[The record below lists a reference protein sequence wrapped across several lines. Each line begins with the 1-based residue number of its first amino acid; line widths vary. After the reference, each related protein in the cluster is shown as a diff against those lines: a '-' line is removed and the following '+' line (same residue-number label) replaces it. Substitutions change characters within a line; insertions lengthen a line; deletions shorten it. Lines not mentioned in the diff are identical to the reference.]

1 MPVSVP
7 RCRRSVAAVLRRRGV
22 TGDLLDT
29 AALLVT
35 ELAGNAVEHVGGGGD
50 TSAAFTVVLARRGRR
65 LRIEV
70 SDTGRPLPAGPAPS
84 VPGPSATAGRG
95 LFLVEALS
103 FRWGTSPAAGG
114 KAVWCELAC

>member
-95 LFLVEALS
+95 L
-103 FRWGTSPAAGG
+103 
-114 KAVWCELAC
+114 